1 MPQVHLSRSHG
12 HVVMLPEGR
21 RMRRPPVSRKGL
33 LMRVLYFLA
42 AMLAGVACGI
52 YHLRSGHTAMT
63 AVALAGAALVA
74 AALWPAWGLSS
85 GVAVALGV
93 PVAYLGASFLG
104 VPIPFPPT
112 PHFAATLI
120 AFLPAVS
127 GALLGLLVRRLLA
140 GSPER
145 PMRVRL

>member
-1 MPQVHLSRSHG
+1 MPQGHLNRSHG

-21 RMRRPPVSRKGL
+21 RTRPPASRKGL

-42 AMLAGVACGI
+42 ALLAGVACGI
-52 YHLRSGHTAMT
+52 YHMRSGFTAMT
-63 AVALAGAALVA
+63 ALALAGAALVA
-74 AALWPAWGLSS
+74 AALRPAWGLSS

-104 VPIPFPPT
+104 APIPFPPT
-112 PHFAATLI
+112 PHFAATLL

-145 PMRVRL
+145 PTRVRL

>member
-12 HVVMLPEGR
+12 HVVMLPDGR
-21 RMRRPPVSRKGL
+21 RARRSPVSTKGL

-52 YHLRSGHTAMT
+52 YHMRNGVTAMT
-63 AVALAGAALVA
+63 AVALASAALVA
-74 AALWPAWGLSS
+74 AALRPAWGLSS

-93 PVAYLGASFLG
+93 PVAYLGASFMG
-104 VPIPFPPT
+104 APIPFPPT
-112 PHFAATLI
+112 PHFAATLL

-127 GALLGLLVRRLLA
+127 GALMGLLVRRLLA

-145 PMRVRL
+145 PVRVRL

>member
-12 HVVMLPEGR
+12 YVVMLPEGR
-21 RMRRPPVSRKGL
+21 RARRPHVSRKGL

-52 YHLRSGHTAMT
+52 YHMRTGVTAMT
-63 AVALAGAALVA
+63 ALALAGAALVA
-74 AALWPAWGLSS
+74 ATLRPAWGLSS

-93 PVAYLGASFLG
+93 PVAYLVASFLSA
-104 VPIPFPPT
+104 PIPFPPS
-112 PHFAATLI
+112 PHFAATLL

-140 GSPER
+140 GTPAR
-145 PMRVRL
+145 PTRVRL

>member
-21 RMRRPPVSRKGL
+21 RMRRPPVPKKGL
-33 LMRVLYFLA
+33 LMRILYFIA
-42 AMLAGVACGI
+42 AMLGGVACGI
-52 YHLRSGHTAMT
+52 YHMRSGHTAMT
-63 AVALAGAALVA
+63 AVTLAGAALVA
-74 AALWPAWGLSS
+74 AALRPAWGLSS

-104 VPIPFPPT
+104 APIPYPPT
-112 PHFAATLI
+112 PHFAATLL

-140 GSPER
+140 GTPAR
-145 PMRVRL
+145 PTRVRL